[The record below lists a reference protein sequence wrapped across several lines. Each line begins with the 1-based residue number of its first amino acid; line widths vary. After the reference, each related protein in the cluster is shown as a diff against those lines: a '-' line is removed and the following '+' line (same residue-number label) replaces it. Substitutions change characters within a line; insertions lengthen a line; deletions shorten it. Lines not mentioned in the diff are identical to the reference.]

1 MKIYLYIFFPLS
13 FFSHF
18 FSLLLFFPR
27 SIDLPKFG
35 EPLQNLTIPVGRE
48 ALLSCVVDNLQTYK
62 VIEILFSSLLTAQT
76 GDYAIFHA
84 LV

>member
-1 MKIYLYIFFPLS
+1 MKIYLCIFFPLS
-13 FFSHF
+13 FLSF
-18 FSLLLFFPR
+18 FRSFFFFLC